1 MKEEAVETVA
11 MEEEAAAMAPVAR
24 EAADACK

>member
-11 MEEEAAAMAPVAR
+11 MEEEAAAMVPEAR